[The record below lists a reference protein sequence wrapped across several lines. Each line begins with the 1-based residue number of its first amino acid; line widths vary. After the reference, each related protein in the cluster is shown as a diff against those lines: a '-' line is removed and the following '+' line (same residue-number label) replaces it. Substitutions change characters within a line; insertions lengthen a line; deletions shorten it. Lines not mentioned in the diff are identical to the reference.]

1 MENPSILSHVS
12 VGTND
17 YERAKDFYNE
27 LLSSVGFKIIEDLA
41 EYKWV
46 SFGKQYP
53 EFWVG
58 EPMNGEPATPGNGVH
73 VSFLVDT
80 DELVDVFYQKA
91 LELGAEDNGAP
102 GPREHYGKGYYGA
115 FVIDSD
121 GNKIEA
127 MHWTENI
134 D

>member
-17 YERAKDFYNE
+17 FEKAKAFYTA
-27 LLSSVGFKIIEDLA
+27 LLATVGFHIVEDLS
-41 EYKWV
+41 EYKAV

-58 EPMNGEPATPGNGVH
+58 QPENGAPATPGNGVH
-73 VSFLVDT
+73 ISFMVDSN
-80 DELVDVFYQKA
+80 ELVDVFHKKA
-91 LELGAEDNGAP
+91 LKLGATDTGAP
-102 GPREHYGKGYYGA
+102 GPREHYGAGYYGA
-115 FVIDSD
+115 FVIDLD

-127 MHWTENI
+127 MHWTENT
-134 D
+134 